1 MTSSTT
7 SSSITT
13 ADGPEQQQQ
22 GQLGVRVPW
31 AKLRA
36 WIDAQEAHERE
47 RGGPAPLTQGQLEA
61 LSVLVSFGE
70 EPDVGGRSHVSEL
83 METLQAR
90 QLPLP
95 VFQSMP
101 VNLPVSGHIQLMW
114 RRRRFS
120 PKRQIAKQYAAKL
133 AMQCIKGETGQAVSA
148 SPACSTSAAV
158 VAPSTTPTAPNH
170 ASSLAP
176 PPATAKRKTAPTS
189 RSPTP
194 SSTPNPPAHKSK
206 RDNSPNPPPPTSS
219 GDITTATSPSQ
230 HRAGMPTGP
239 DSGRDSSEDVSPA
252 LGADS
257 NGVFK
262 QVADLA
268 GRLGLDAP
276 AYRLEPD
283 PQMPGFFD
291 GRAVF
296 RSGGR
301 TPPEGVGAVT
311 AVLGRREARVLVAEG
326 VLAWLREEHRARD
339 AMVQS
344 LWGTGP

>member
-1 MTSSTT
+1 
-7 SSSITT
+7 
-13 ADGPEQQQQ
+13 
-22 GQLGVRVPW
+22 
-31 AKLRA
+31 
-36 WIDAQEAHERE
+36 
-47 RGGPAPLTQGQLEA
+47 
-61 LSVLVSFGE
+61 
-70 EPDVGGRSHVSEL
+70 
-83 METLQAR
+83 
-90 QLPLP
+90 
-95 VFQSMP
+95 
-101 VNLPVSGHIQLMW
+101 
-114 RRRRFS
+114 
-120 PKRQIAKQYAAKL
+120 
-133 AMQCIKGETGQAVSA
+133 MQCIKGESGSAVSA
-148 SPACSTSAAV
+148 SPTRSTAAV
-158 VAPSTTPTAPNH
+158 APDAPPTPTASNH
-170 ASSLAP
+170 TSTLAP

-206 RDNSPNPPPPTSS
+206 RDDSPNPPPPDSSS

-230 HRAGMPTGP
+230 HRAVMPTSP

-257 NGVFK
+257 NAVFK

>member
-1 MTSSTT
+1 MTSSTS

-22 GQLGVRVPW
+22 QLGVRVPW

-114 RRRRFS
+114 RC
-120 PKRQIAKQYAAKL
+120 IAKQYAAKL

-206 RDNSPNPPPPTSS
+206 RDDSPNPPPPDSSS

-230 HRAGMPTGP
+230 HRAVMPTSP